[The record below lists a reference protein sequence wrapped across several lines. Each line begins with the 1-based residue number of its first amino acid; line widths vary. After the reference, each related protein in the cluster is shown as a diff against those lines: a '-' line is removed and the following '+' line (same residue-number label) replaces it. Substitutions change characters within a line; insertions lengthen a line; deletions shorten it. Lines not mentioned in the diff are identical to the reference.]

1 MSSKGRLGLNL
12 FEANLKRHPSV
23 KGLFDEKGNKK
34 SPSNSKNELLTLSAD
49 NKSEKDSNDTRKNQ
63 EEELEEKIKDF
74 EKDIEKEDEKE
85 KNEGGGGFIKT
96 FSVAINRVEEKPVD
110 NTTSFFT
117 ELDDEEK
124 KQIIKNRDKYKK
136 NTTNL
141 SVPLSYEFNKE
152 QKALDKHI
160 TEQISKGKN
169 FNDIEG
175 NLKYQKKDKNMNIN
189 KK

>member
-23 KGLFDEKGNKK
+23 KCLFDEKGNKK

-49 NKSEKDSNDTRKNQ
+49 NKSEKDSNDTSKNQ
-63 EEELEEKIKDF
+63 DEELEEKIKDF
-74 EKDIEKEDEKE
+74 EKEDEKE
-85 KNEGGGGFIKT
+85 KNENNNGFIKT

-117 ELDDEEK
+117 ELNDEEK
-124 KQIIKNRDKYKK
+124 KQIIRNRDKYKTNK
-136 NTTNL
+136 TNL

-152 QKALDKHI
+152 QKELDKHI

-169 FNDIEG
+169 FEEIES
-175 NLKYQKKDKNMNIN
+175 NLKYQKKDK
-189 KK
+189 K